1 MQRSSKPL
9 VVRLSETAAMAG
21 CLPSGFYGDN
31 AADVGSMA
39 RRSLLLNL
47 FSRHRLKRAGE
58 MNCAARRGTGFFPK
72 QSVSLPASFF
82 PLRVQVPVDVFF
94 CPLRSLDVRTCERGT
109 RAVGPSLLHR
119 AAHA

>member
-1 MQRSSKPL
+1 MQRSSNPL
-9 VVRLSETAAMAG
+9 VVRLSEMAAMAG
-21 CLPSGFYGDN
+21 CLSIGFHGDN

-58 MNCAARRGTGFFPK
+58 MNCAARRGTGFLPK
-72 QSVSLPASFF
+72 QSVSPPFF

-94 CPLRSLDVRTCERGT
+94 S
-109 RAVGPSLLHR
+109 PSE
-119 AAHA
+119 A